1 MPCYPAVLHV
11 LILLILNFDDV
22 EDVLHMIA
30 EVLTIS
36 RAQTILPST
45 PITDSIRHSIT
56 CMSSKNSVCLVVQML
71 RIYYDFKHKWKT
83 LVWMESQGLNSIRW
97 VVSYCRL

>member
-1 MPCYPAVLHV
+1 MPYYAAVLHV
-11 LILLILNFDDV
+11 LILLILNYDDV
-22 EDVLHMIA
+22 EDVLHMIGLLGIHRDGPCYA

-45 PITDSIRHSIT
+45 PITDSIAHSIT

-71 RIYYDFKHKWKT
+71 RI
-83 LVWMESQGLNSIRW
+83 
-97 VVSYCRL
+97 